1 MQRKDGYIVRL
12 KIHDESGRVVGEVEA
27 ITYKGLLALAHE
39 DGLRS
44 VSTELLQ
51 RPTSDNGNLA
61 IVAAKVRTNK
71 GRFAGIGDASPAN
84 VNRRIAPHII
94 RMAETRS
101 IARALRIAVN
111 VGEVALEELGED
123 ISMSEVPWPR
133 PAAEP
138 NPDRANRNGGNG
150 SSGGNGGNGKPPPI
164 ERSRGRDDNP
174 TEAAPGDRRAMS
186 DVQRKLL
193 FRLAYELG
201 ATREQAADVVLDVL
215 GVDRFEHATRA
226 EASRAIDVLKQRAEA
241 RKGNGKSHASEADHG
256 PS

>member
-12 KIHDESGRVVGEVEA
+12 KIHDENGRVVGEVEA

-39 DGLRS
+39 DGLKS

-51 RPTSDNGNLA
+51 RPGSDNGNLA
-61 IVAAKVRTNK
+61 IVAATVRTNK
-71 GRFAGIGDASPAN
+71 GRFAGIGDASPEN
-84 VNRRIAPHII
+84 VNRRIVPHII

-123 ISMSEVPWPR
+123 VSVSDARPDQPAEREGHSEPGNHGNRGNGASRSP
-133 PAAEP
+133 
-138 NPDRANRNGGNG
+138 RANG
-150 SSGGNGGNGKPPPI
+150 
-164 ERSRGRDDNP
+164 GRDDNP
-174 TEAAPGDRRAMS
+174 THAAPDDRRAMS
-186 DVQRKLL
+186 DMQRKLL

-201 ATREQAADVVLDVL
+201 SARDQAADVVLDAL
-215 GVDRFEHATRA
+215 GVERFEHATRV
-226 EASRAIDVLKQRAEA
+226 EASRAIEQLKQKAEA
-241 RKGNGKSHASEADHG
+241 RRGNGQSHHSEADHG

>member
-27 ITYKGLLALAHE
+27 ISYKGLLALAHE
-39 DGLRS
+39 DGLKS
-44 VSTELLQ
+44 VSTKLLQ
-51 RPTSDNGNLA
+51 KPSAENGNLA
-61 IVAAKVRTNK
+61 IVAAKVRTGK

-123 ISMSEVPWPR
+123 VSMSEVASPR

-138 NPDRANRNGGNG
+138 SPDRTKRNGGNG
-150 SSGGNGGNGKPPPI
+150 SGGGNGEAPI